1 MKIDFCQTC
10 YQVQIIHYHVVQL
23 PSYSANCFQLLF
35 IISFPFSEQYEEKV
49 SIRWTIVKNWFRQ
62 NLSSSANHSL
72 SLSATPKLNCTLF
85 LTVVHI
91 ILSYHRFCG
100 LHRWRICCLHRKL
113 SCSSFLLSIVA
124 GWTERSSP
132 VGAQSLLRCFPLR
145 AYFLHFQECLQR
157 VKSSLRF
164 IMRPLISPWDYQK
177 MKQALITILPFP
189 LQPLFSWGSW
199 P

>member
-1 MKIDFCQTC
+1 MK
-10 YQVQIIHYHVVQL
+10 
-23 PSYSANCFQLLF
+23 NCK
-35 IISFPFSEQYEEKV
+35 I
-49 SIRWTIVKNWFRQ
+49 WFRQ